1 MIKKPRIKNSLLR
14 KLFTAASIRRWNDQA
29 TPIEFVELDKQ
40 AHKMII
46 AYLLAKFEENQN
58 TKIDWEKLIE
68 YFLFEFFSRVVLTDI
83 KPPVYYELQKHHK
96 KELAQ
101 FVIKE
106 CEEDL
111 CEYPFFSKMEKYLQG
126 TYNDI
131 ESQILKAAHFYASKW
146 EFDIIYH
153 FNPYMYDVQNIK
165 NIIDK
170 EVEDHYHL
178 SGMQKIILFS
188 NIKELI
194 TLFGQLRFQKRWSQ
208 TPRIPPTSVLGHTLI
223 VAICAYLLSYELPLC
238 PQMRINHFL
247 CGLFHDLPEVLTRDI
262 ISPIKQGVSGLDSQI
277 KELEERVVAQKILAH
292 LPENINTDIR
302 YFTQN
307 EFTNRYKVEG
317 FVHPASADELL
328 GQFNKDEFS
337 PIYGEFLKICDLL
350 SAFLEAKISIAHGI
364 TSKELSDGADKIL
377 ARCATKVIGDVDI
390 GAIFRDFI

>member
-106 CEEDL
+106 CKEDL
-111 CEYPFFSKMEKYLQG
+111 CEYPFFSKVEKYLQG

-317 FVHPASADELL
+317 FVHLASADELL

-364 TSKELSDGADKIL
+364 TSKELTDGADKIL

>member
-1 MIKKPRIKNSLLR
+1 MNKQPRIKNSLLR
-14 KLFTAASIRRWNDQA
+14 KLFIAASIRRWNDQA

-46 AYLLAKFEENQN
+46 AYLLAKFEENEN
-58 TKIDWEKLIE
+58 TEINWERLIE

-96 KELAQ
+96 KELAH

-111 CEYPFFSKMEKYLQG
+111 CEYPFFPRMEKYLQG
-126 TYNDI
+126 ISNDI

-165 NIIDK
+165 SIIDK
-170 EVEDHYHL
+170 EVENHYHL
-178 SGMQKIILFS
+178 NGMQKIILFS
-188 NIKELI
+188 HIKELI

-307 EFTNRYKVEG
+307 EFTNRYKIED
-317 FVHPASADELL
+317 FVHQASVDELL
-328 GQFNKDEFS
+328 GKFNKDEFN

-364 TSKELSDGADKIL
+364 TSKELTDGADKIL
-377 ARCATKVIGDVDI
+377 ARCAQKVIGDVDI
-390 GAIFRDFI
+390 GAIFRNFV

>member
-106 CEEDL
+106 CKEDL
-111 CEYPFFSKMEKYLQG
+111 CEYPFFSRMEKYLQS

-317 FVHPASADELL
+317 FVHPANVDELL

-364 TSKELSDGADKIL
+364 TSKELTDGIEKIML
-377 ARCATKVIGDVDI
+377 RCATKVIGDVDI

>member
-106 CEEDL
+106 CKEDL

-317 FVHPASADELL
+317 FVHPASVDELL

>member
-106 CEEDL
+106 CKEDL
-111 CEYPFFSKMEKYLQG
+111 CEYPFFSKIEKYLQS

-317 FVHPASADELL
+317 FVHQASADELL

-377 ARCATKVIGDVDI
+377 DRCATKVIGDVDI

>member
-178 SGMQKIILFS
+178 NGMQKIILFS

-317 FVHPASADELL
+317 FVHLASADELL
-328 GQFNKDEFS
+328 GQFNHDEFS

-364 TSKELSDGADKIL
+364 TSKELTDGADKIL

>member
-106 CEEDL
+106 CKEDL
-111 CEYPFFSKMEKYLQG
+111 CEYPFFSKMEKYLQS

-317 FVHPASADELL
+317 FVHLASADELL